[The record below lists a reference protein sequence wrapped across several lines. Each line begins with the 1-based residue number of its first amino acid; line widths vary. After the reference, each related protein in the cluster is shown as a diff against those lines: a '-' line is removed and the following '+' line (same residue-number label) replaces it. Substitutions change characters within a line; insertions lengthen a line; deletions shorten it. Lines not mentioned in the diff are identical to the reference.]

1 MSIRV
6 TLNCPLNPGQLDQ
19 LKPFLEANLP
29 NVRSFSGNQR
39 VTVLFNEEGTEM
51 LLDEQWQ
58 SIESHQAYLA
68 FIDENGVLQQ
78 LTAFLSETPEIRY
91 FREAA
96 L

>member
-1 MSIRV
+1 
-6 TLNCPLNPGQLDQ
+6 
-19 LKPFLEANLP
+19 
-29 NVRSFSGNQR
+29 
-39 VTVLFNEEGTEM
+39 M

-78 LTAFLSETPEIRY
+78 LAAFLSGAPEIRY